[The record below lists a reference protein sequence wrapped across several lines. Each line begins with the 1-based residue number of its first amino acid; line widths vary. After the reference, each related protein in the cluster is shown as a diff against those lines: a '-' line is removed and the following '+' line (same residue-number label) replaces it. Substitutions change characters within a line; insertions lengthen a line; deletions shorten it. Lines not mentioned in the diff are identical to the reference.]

1 MKKVSSTCIS
11 AVLLLFLCMGLTPYS
26 YGHSLVFGPEV
37 YFSDSG
43 KSQREVKKFNVEDIN
58 QKFIISVQVHAGNES
73 KAGGTVIKLNGKP
86 IFSAN
91 EFGKQQKTLAQ
102 LIKLFAKPV
111 KLQKQNEISVETASG
126 SNEPVVVTVMSLEDR
141 AMAGKVPPIGEAVDL
156 DGYATVI
163 FPAGT
168 FYSTQDVRVFVT
180 ASPSVQDVFQTNATG
195 PRLPFEIRIN
205 TGDKPPKK
213 DIEVSV
219 KYPDSFFATLYQIHV
234 FAHMYDNPDEPDMHN
249 RFFMISSALDDKVN
263 MAITTLPKH
272 AFSNRNGKKGTYEA
286 IITVGLIN

>member
-1 MKKVSSTCIS
+1 MKKVSNTCIS
-11 AVLLLFLCMGLTPYS
+11 AVLLLFLCMGLTPCS

-43 KSQREVKKFNVEDIN
+43 KSRREVKKFTVEDIN
-58 QKFIISVQVHAGNES
+58 QKFIISVQVHAGGES
-73 KAGGTVIKLNGKP
+73 KAGSIVIKLNGKP

-91 EFGKQQKTLAQ
+91 ELGKQQKTLAQ
-102 LIKLFAKPV
+102 LIKLLAKPV
-111 KLQKQNEISVETASG
+111 KLQKRNEISVETASE
-126 SNEPVVVTVMSLEDR
+126 SDEPVIVTIMSLEER
-141 AMAGKVPPIGEAVDL
+141 AIAGKVPPIGEAVDL

-163 FPAGT
+163 FPSGT
-168 FYSTQDVRVFVT
+168 FDSTQDVRVFVT
-180 ASPSVQDVFQTNATG
+180 ASPAIQDVFQANATG
-195 PRLPFEIRIN
+195 ARLPYEIRIN

-219 KYPDSFFATLYQIHV
+219 KYPDSFFATLYQIHI
-234 FAHMYDNPDEPDMHN
+234 FAHMHDNPDVPDEHD
-249 RFFMISSALDDKVN
+249 RFFMLSSGLDDKVN
-263 MAITTLPKH
+263 MAMTTLPKH